1 MAVEIKEL
9 LSPADI
15 IVGLRASNKRA
26 ALQTLARHMAST
38 LTLSPDEVFAA
49 ILKREELG
57 STGVGNGVALPHA
70 RLNALQRPAGVLA
83 RLKHPIPFDAID
95 GHQVDV
101 VALLLLP
108 ANAQGGPLNAL
119 ACAARTLRDANVLSK
134 VRQAAD
140 RNAVY
145 VALTAPAG

>member
-1 MAVEIKEL
+1 MEIKEL
-9 LSPADI
+9 LSPADV
-15 IVGLRASNKRA
+15 IVGLRASDKRA
-26 ALQTLARHMAST
+26 ALQTLADHMAST
-38 LTLSPDEVFAA
+38 LNLSPDDVFAA
-49 ILKREELG
+49 VLKREELG

-95 GHQVDV
+95 GQRVDLV
-101 VALLLLP
+101 VLVLLP
-108 ANAQGGPLNAL
+108 ANAQGPSLTAL
-119 ACAARTLRDANVLSK
+119 ACAARILRDANVLSK

-145 VALTAPAG
+145 VALTAPAS